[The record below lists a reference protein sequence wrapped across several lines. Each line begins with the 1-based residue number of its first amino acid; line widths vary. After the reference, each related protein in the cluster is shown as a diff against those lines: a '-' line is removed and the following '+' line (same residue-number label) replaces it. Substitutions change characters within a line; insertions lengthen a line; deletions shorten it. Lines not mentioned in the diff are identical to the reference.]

1 MALDREYFDAIHIDV
16 VKKKYY
22 NANKVEAVFSDIRRQ
37 AEQLSAENEQMRAQ
51 LAALNGT
58 KVEIGGAVMAAQA
71 LYKEIVDKAKAQAA
85 EIRAGA
91 ERERAQLL
99 DETRRQQEYAVQRVE
114 KCYDSMKQQHM
125 ASIDALNA
133 EWQDFLCGLFP
144 DGKTPDEPEEPDEA
158 ETTESAGE
166 PETPE
171 SAIDQ
176 GALEEKIG
184 AIARE
189 LFSIDGEDAET

>member
-71 LYKEIVDKAKAQAA
+71 LYKEIVDKAEAQAA

-158 ETTESAGE
+158 ETTESAVE

-189 LFSIDGEDAET
+189 LFSIDGEGTET

>member
-1 MALDREYFDAIHIDV
+1 MTNIKLCGVRTRADIAAVNALRPDFV
-16 VKKKYY
+16 GFV
-22 NANKVEAVFSDIRRQ
+22 
-37 AEQLSAENEQMRAQ
+37 
-51 LAALNGT
+51 
-58 KVEIGGAVMAAQA
+58 
-71 LYKEIVDKAKAQAA
+71 
-85 EIRAGA
+85 
-91 ERERAQLL
+91 L

-125 ASIDALNA
+125 AGIDALNA

-189 LFSIDGEDAET
+189 LFSIDGEGTET

>member
-125 ASIDALNA
+125 ASIDALNSRTKNGRDMSNYRELMDRA
-133 EWQDFLCGLFP
+133 IESIV
-144 DGKTPDEPEEPDEA
+144 GKT
-158 ETTESAGE
+158 
-166 PETPE
+166 
-171 SAIDQ
+171 
-176 GALEEKIG
+176 EEKG
-184 AIARE
+184 VESLFARGGTALTKDHLKGGDDFE
-189 LFSIDGEDAET
+189 VVSFLVIQPAA

>member
-71 LYKEIVDKAKAQAA
+71 LYKEIVDKAEAQAA

-144 DGKTPDEPEEPDEA
+144 DGKAPDEPDEA
-158 ETTESAGE
+158 ELPEIAGE
-166 PETPE
+166 PEPPE

-189 LFSIDGEDAET
+189 LFSIDGEGTET